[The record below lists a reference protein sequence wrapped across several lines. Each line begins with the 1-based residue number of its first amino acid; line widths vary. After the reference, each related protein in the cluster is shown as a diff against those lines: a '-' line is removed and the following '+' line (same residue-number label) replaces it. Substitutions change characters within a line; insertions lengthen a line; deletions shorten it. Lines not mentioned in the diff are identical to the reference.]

1 MQVQPF
7 ILDRTNPAS
16 FERYI
21 NNLEKKRERNIERIK
36 GFQFHLMFLNSE
48 CPYGSILHRI
58 FLHSPYSCCS
68 TVRTTSLPILAL
80 ESEKGKFPMA
90 TCSCC
95 LWASPP
101 FSATLA
107 ASAPNTDH
115 TRPDTASSRP
125 RRHRVNRRVCVMR
138 RNGLNSQQHPH
149 PVAAAHTICRRLV
162 TDLSAAVGFDGCRPN
177 WATLGSQKVHC
188 HTSQFAGRR
197 HPAAGCTATRPTTEP
212 SLAAPLPVVRRR
224 ARRVPIRSSRVRRS
238 RRQRVATTEALPR
251 ARLVGQRHPTARP
264 MTRLDAFM
272 GGQRRAAGRAVACR
286 FSRGTAGA

>member
-1 MQVQPF
+1 MSVWFDP
-7 ILDRTNPAS
+7 IG
-16 FERYI
+16 Y
-21 NNLEKKRERNIERIK
+21 
-36 GFQFHLMFLNSE
+36 
-48 CPYGSILHRI
+48 

-80 ESEKGKFPMA
+80 ASEKGKFPMA
-90 TCSCC
+90 TCSCR

-138 RNGLNSQQHPH
+138 RNSLNSQQHPH

-251 ARLVGQRHPTARP
+251 AREACWPAPPDDKTDDAPGRIHWWTATAPSRRP
-264 MTRLDAFM
+264 SSC
-272 GGQRRAAGRAVACR
+272 VPV
-286 FSRGTAGA
+286 FSRHGRHQTPARNRCRCNGRM